1 MFATIYCRVSTS
13 AQAEEGTSLASQCEA
28 CVRWAAE
35 HGYLVKDDFVFLEDW
50 SGADLDRPKLDRV
63 RELIKIGTAQALICY
78 AVDRL
83 ARDPIH
89 IGIIAEECAKR
100 GAELLFVQEP
110 LDSSPEGALIRYVKG
125 YAAQIER
132 ERIKERT
139 LRGKRSRARMGFMV
153 QGTGKG
159 IYGYRY
165 IPEQKR
171 RLVDDLEAQVI
182 RRIFEACISRES
194 CYMIA
199 TKLNRDGICAFGGG
213 LWHPLT
219 IKRIL
224 TNPAYKGTTF
234 FGRTRRVRL
243 NGSRRLLEERRPED
257 WIEIPNVTPAIISE
271 AIFDMAQEALRR
283 PKRQIGSE
291 SRKYL
296 LTSHFECEC
305 GAPVVG
311 TTLNQTYHYYRC
323 RSTWPTT
330 TRPKT
335 CDAKYIRADMM
346 EEKVWR
352 AIREVLQRPELVIQE
367 INAQQG
373 DRVVVEEEIDR
384 TRGLIKRLDD
394 QERRLIRLFGMARV
408 TEEHLVSEIERVKK
422 ARAGLDEKL
431 AHLRAQQEKLH
442 RTTGLSEE
450 VRAFC
455 AHVASQL
462 DEFDFEKKR
471 LALQALQIKLVAGH
485 ERATLFGIIPTNL
498 ATIEQTSA

>member
-13 AQAEEGTSLASQCEA
+13 AQAEEGTSLASQRDA
-28 CVRWAAE
+28 CTKWAAE

-63 RELIKIGTAQALICY
+63 RDLINLGMAQAVICY
-78 AVDRL
+78 AIDRL

-89 IGIIAEECAKR
+89 VGIIAEECGKR

-159 IYGYRY
+159 TYGYRY
-165 IPEQKR
+165 IPEHKKR
-171 RLVDDLEAQVI
+171 VIDDLEAQVV
-182 RRIFEACISRES
+182 RRIFEGCIKGES
-194 CYMIA
+194 CHAIA
-199 TKLNRDGICAFGGG
+199 VALNLDQICAFGGG
-213 LWHPLT
+213 LWYPLT

-224 TNPAYKGTTF
+224 TNPAYKGVTI
-234 FGRTRRVRL
+234 FGRTRRVRV
-243 NGSRRLLEERRPED
+243 NGKRRLIEERKPEE
-257 WIEIPNVTPAIISE
+257 WIEIPDATPAIVSDTLFE
-271 AIFDMAQEALRR
+271 MAQDALRK
-283 PKRQIGSE
+283 PKRQITSE
-291 SRKYL
+291 PRNYL
-296 LTSHFECEC
+296 LTSHLECEC

-311 TTLNQTYHYYRC
+311 TTLNRTYRYYRC

-330 TRPKT
+330 ARPRT
-335 CDAKYIRADMM
+335 CDAKYIKADII
-346 EEKVWR
+346 EEKVWM
-352 AIREVLQRPELVIQE
+352 AIREVLQRPELIIQE
-367 INAQQG
+367 FNAQQSG
-373 DRVVVEEEIDR
+373 QAVLEEEIKR
-384 TRGLIKRLDD
+384 TSGLIKRLDD

-408 TEEHLVSEIERVKK
+408 TEDHLVSEVEKVKK
-422 ARAGLDEKL
+422 TRAGLDEKL
-431 AHLRAQQEKLH
+431 ALLRTQQTKLH
-442 RTTGLSEE
+442 RTKGLSDQ

-455 AHVASQL
+455 AYVASQL
-462 DEFDFEKKR
+462 DQFDFEKKR
-471 LALQALQIKLVAGH
+471 LALQALQIRVIAGY
-485 ERATLFGIIPTNL
+485 ERAKLFGVIPTNL